1 MFALS
6 FKNGS
11 NYPTRN
17 SFDKHDMPMV
27 EIKVFNVLIENKL
40 FFDQS
45 ATSKQETYEKRIDVL
60 RNDDYTT

>member
-17 SFDKHDMPMV
+17 SFDKHYMPMV
-27 EIKVFNVLIENKL
+27 EIKVFNVLIDNKL

-45 ATSKQETYEKRIDVL
+45 ATSKQETCEKRIDVL